1 VFRYRYRERERNKV
15 YSNFIELSS
24 VLYIPKF
31 MRYNIKSMKYL
42 KWSPNVYT
50 MRDEDVIAG
59 FGVYTH
65 EKCNQDRN
73 E

>member
-1 VFRYRYRERERNKV
+1 
-15 YSNFIELSS
+15 
-24 VLYIPKF
+24 

-73 E
+73 EWIAQKDLVI